1 MAGLSVKEVLR
12 GMMSL
17 YDESLAAR
25 SLEVEYGLTELTA
38 TTRGMHRSMV
48 LEVSLFSDAHNESI
62 CDRTVDKSPLHLLL
76 LWEFPD
82 SVYIEPTELQV
93 MYSLLSISLPS
104 FFIISFSRSASFET
118 RKWQGT

>member
-38 TTRGMHRSMV
+38 TTRGMHRSMA

-62 CDRTVDKSPLHLLL
+62 CARAVDKSPLHLLL